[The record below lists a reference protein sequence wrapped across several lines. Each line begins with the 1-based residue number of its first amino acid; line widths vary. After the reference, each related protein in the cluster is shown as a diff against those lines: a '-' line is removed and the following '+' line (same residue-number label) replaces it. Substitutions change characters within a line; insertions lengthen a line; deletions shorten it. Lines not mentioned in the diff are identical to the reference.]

1 MNHKRSRGLPTAFR
15 SCLGA
20 HTSACSP
27 TPCVCACMHLGLS
40 SAGGCR
46 RVGWVSVPHTDFRSG
61 PSLSFTSFIRHEVL
75 GFQSC
80 LRFWM
85 QLVMPQT
92 VQKNQLW
99 TTEEVL
105 QRLTLLTTTGEM
117 LLRQAG
123 AVLDR
128 EGLMHGLSQDHTSGQ
143 VKSQQETSMKQD
155 TAL

>member
-1 MNHKRSRGLPTAFR
+1 
-15 SCLGA
+15 
-20 HTSACSP
+20 
-27 TPCVCACMHLGLS
+27 
-40 SAGGCR
+40 
-46 RVGWVSVPHTDFRSG
+46 
-61 PSLSFTSFIRHEVL
+61 
-75 GFQSC
+75 
-80 LRFWM
+80 
-85 QLVMPQT
+85 MPQT